1 MSKNNFDLIIIG
13 GGINGVGVARD
24 AAMRGYSVLLLEK
37 QDISS
42 GATGACSGMIHG
54 GIRYLMND
62 RTVTKMSCTDSGYIQ
77 RIARHMIFRIPFVMP
92 VLKSD
97 PFSKIYLELAEVY
110 FSAYDRYQP
119 LKNGLPHARLSKE
132 TLKEVI
138 PLITDDAIGA
148 VTTDEWGIDP
158 FRLAIENAKSAES
171 YGAEIKLG
179 YEVTDFIIENRVV
192 KGIVALNRNTGRRE
206 EFYAK
211 VVANLTGP
219 WSDRLTKNIS
229 KANKVRPSRGVHI
242 IFDRRYLNFAVI
254 AKAVDGRQ
262 VFICPH
268 QNGMILGTTDDD
280 YYGDLDCP
288 YATLDDVEYL
298 YEAMQRVIPDIRKF
312 RAVRT
317 MTGVRPTIYE
327 YNKYED
333 DLTRDHKIIDH
344 KETDNIEGLLSMI
357 GGKLAAYRLMSEE
370 FVNVIDKKLGK
381 KNICKTM
388 SEPLPGEREPYSI
401 DEYCAISNVS
411 RDIVL
416 RLIYR
421 YGCQAKEILNKI
433 KEEPL
438 LGEVVCHCEGVIR
451 AEIEYAVEREWATEL
466 MHIRRRTRLG
476 TGPCQGMRCSLRAA
490 QILAL
495 KKNLS
500 LSAAKDIF
508 FEFIQRRWGGR
519 RFILN
524 EKQIKSEELF
534 FRNMVDIWRD

>member
-1 MSKNNFDLIIIG
+1 MSNKIFDIIIIG
-13 GGINGVGVARD
+13 AGINGVGVARD

-37 QDISS
+37 QDIAG

-54 GIRYLMND
+54 GIRYLLND
-62 RTVTKMSCTDSGYIQ
+62 RSVTRMSCIDSGYIQ
-77 RIARHMIFRIPFVMP
+77 KIAHHMIFRIPFVMP

-97 PFSKIYLELAEVY
+97 PFPEIYLELAEVY

-119 LKNGLPHARLSKE
+119 HKNGLPHGRLDRE

-179 YEVTDFIIENRVV
+179 YEIIDFIIDNRSVRGV
-192 KGIVALNRNTGRRE
+192 IALNRHTSRRE
-206 EFYAK
+206 EFYSK
-211 VVANLTGP
+211 IVANLTGP
-219 WSDRLTKNIS
+219 WSDRVTKSLS

-262 VFICPH
+262 IFICPH

-280 YYGDLDCP
+280 YYGDLDRP
-288 YATLDDVEYL
+288 FATLDDVEYL
-298 YEAMQRVIPDIRKF
+298 YEAMERVIPDIRRF
-312 RAVRT
+312 RAIRT

-333 DLTRDHKIIDH
+333 DLTRDHRIIDH
-344 KETDNIEGLLSMI
+344 EETDNISGLISMI

-370 FVNVIDKKLGK
+370 FVDVIDKKFGR
-381 KNICKTM
+381 KNQCKTM
-388 SEPLPGEREPYSI
+388 TEPLLGEREPYSI
-401 DEYCAISNVS
+401 EEYEREYPLDRYLIS
-411 RDIVL
+411 

-421 YGCQAKEILNKI
+421 YGCQAKEILNRI
-433 KEEPL
+433 KSEPHS
-438 LGEVVCHCEGVIR
+438 GEVVCHCEGVTG
-451 AEIEYAVEREWATEL
+451 AEIEYSIEHEWARDL
-466 MHIRRRTRLG
+466 MQIRRRTRLG
-476 TGPCQGMRCSLRAA
+476 TGPCQGIRCSFRAA
-490 QILAL
+490 QILATRL
-495 KKNLS
+495 NLPITAS
-500 LSAAKDIF
+500 KDIF
-508 FEFIQRRWGGR
+508 FEFIERRWGGR

-524 EKQIKSEELF
+524 EYQIKSEELF
-534 FRNMVDIWRD
+534 FRNMVDLWK

>member
-1 MSKNNFDLIIIG
+1 MNKELYDIIIIG

-24 AAMRGYSVLLLEK
+24 AAMRGYKVLLLEK

-54 GIRYLMND
+54 GIRYLLND
-62 RTVTKMSCTDSGYIQ
+62 RSVTRMSCIDSGYIQ
-77 RIARHMIFRIPFVMP
+77 KIARHMIFRIPFVMP

-97 PFSKIYLELAEVY
+97 SFSKIYLELAEVY

-119 LKNGLPHARLSKE
+119 YKNGLPHSRLSKE
-132 TLKEVI
+132 TLKEII
-138 PLITDDAIGA
+138 PLITDEAIGA

-158 FRLAIENAKSAES
+158 FRLAIENARSAS
-171 YGAEIKLG
+171 KFGADIRLG
-179 YEVTDFIIENRVV
+179 YEVIDFIIENRTV
-192 KGIVALNRNTGRRE
+192 KGVIALNKGTGKRE
-206 EFYAK
+206 EFYSK
-211 VVANLTGP
+211 IIANLTGP
-219 WSDRLTKNIS
+219 WSDRVTKNLS

-262 VFICPH
+262 VFLCPH

-280 YYGDLDCP
+280 YYGDLDRP

-298 YEAMQRVIPDIRKF
+298 YEAMERVIPDIRRF
-312 RAVRT
+312 RAIRT

-344 KETDNIEGLLSMI
+344 EKTDNLQNLISMI
-357 GGKLAAYRLMSEE
+357 GGKLAAYRLMAEE
-370 FVNVIDKKLGK
+370 FVDLIDKKFGK
-381 KNICKTM
+381 KNICRTM
-388 SEPLPGEREPYSI
+388 SEPLLGEEEPYDI
-401 DEYCAISNVS
+401 EEYHKEFSLNRHLIS
-411 RDIVL
+411 

-421 YGCQAKEILNKI
+421 YGCQAKRILQRI

-438 LGEVVCHCEGVIR
+438 LGEIVCHCEGVTR
-451 AEIEYAVEREWATEL
+451 AEIEYSIEEEWATDI
-466 MHIRRRTRLG
+466 MQTRRRTRLG
-476 TGPCQGMRCSLRAA
+476 TGQCQGMRCSFRTA
-490 QILAL
+490 QILANKL
-495 KKNLS
+495 NLPIS
-500 LSAAKDIF
+500 SAKELF
-508 FEFIQRRWGGR
+508 FEFIRRRWGGR

-524 EKQIKSEELF
+524 QSQIKSEEHF
-534 FRNMVDIWRD
+534 FKNMIDIWR